1 MTKETE
7 DPIDFDSPRSITAYL
22 HEHNI
27 ALKKRW
33 GQNFMVNRSARERI
47 VAVLDPKASETV
59 WEVGPGLGA
68 MTGELAS
75 RAGLLRLFE
84 IDWGLIRHLQAI
96 FPAGRNVQIVTGDVL
111 DTWYEVYRTEG
122 APDALFGNLPYRSA
136 AMLIG
141 SMLEKGVVPGRM
153 VFTVQK
159 EVAARMAARPG
170 TDDYSGF
177 SVLCQAHC
185 TVEVVGELQPG
196 SFFPAPEVVSS
207 IVRLVHRVDVN
218 PQPDPERFALL
229 VRSAFAA
236 RRKTIGNNLGA
247 SVFGREIGK
256 QELLRVLTDE
266 GISPGERAERLSPEM
281 FAALA
286 LRLRQAGSA
295 Q

>member
-1 MTKETE
+1 MTADRD
-7 DPIDFDSPRSITAYL
+7 DPIDFDSQRSIIAYL
-22 HEHNI
+22 QEHSI

-47 VAVLDPKASETV
+47 VAVLDPKSSETV

-68 MTGELAS
+68 MTVELAA
-75 RAGLLRLFE
+75 RAGSLRLFE
-84 IDWGLIRHLQAI
+84 IDWGLIRHLQAV
-96 FPAGRNVQIVTGDVL
+96 FAARQNVRIIAGDVL
-111 DTWYEVYRTEG
+111 NTWFEVFRSEG

-159 EVAARMAARPG
+159 EVAARMAAHPG
-170 TDDYSGF
+170 TEDYSGF

-207 IVRLVHRVDVN
+207 IVRLQRRSIGRPHA
-218 PQPDPERFALL
+218 DPERFALL

-247 SVFGREIGK
+247 SVFGRQIGK
-256 QELLRVLTDE
+256 QELLRILTDE
-266 GISPGERAERLSPEM
+266 GIPPGERAERLSADT

-286 LRLRQAGSA
+286 LRLPPAGTA